1 MKAITSK
8 MTIELPAEIVKLIY
22 YFYRKKYLNNN
33 NNNIKFRFKEKQL
46 FLLGRTHIDSSRYII
61 RLNSVKRYI
70 PKYESSLIYMQK
82 AVISFT
88 LFYIHNAY
96 TRYFNFKIDYIS
108 DMYCDDK
115 MWSNDYCW
123 YKVLTGHSNYFYNL
137 FNYGKSLRQVLMYH
151 IGYNDG
157 LLLSKLNCFYS
168 NEPINYLLHK
178 YQNSNPIFIN
188 YVSYSKNVYEDKE
201 QHYSNSNTNTN
212 YNFDNLYIEINQNTN
227 YTIFLDEH
235 SNIINMN

>member
-1 MKAITSK
+1 MKAISSK
-8 MTIELPAEIVKLIY
+8 MSIELPDEIVKLIY
-22 YFYRKKYLNNN
+22 YFYRVKYLNNTN
-33 NNNIKFRFKEKQL
+33 THKFRFREKQL
-46 FLLGRTHIDSSRYII
+46 FLLGRTHIGGSRYII

-70 PKYESSLIYMQK
+70 PKYESNLIYLQK

-88 LFYIHNAY
+88 LFYIYNTH
-96 TRYFNFKIDYIS
+96 TRYFNFNIDYIS

-123 YKVLTGHSNYFYNL
+123 YKVLTGHNNYYYNL
-137 FNYGKSLRQVLMYH
+137 FNYGKSLKEILIYH

-168 NEPINYLLHK
+168 NEPISKLLFN
-178 YQNSNPIFIN
+178 YQNKIPRFIN
-188 YVSYSKNVYEDKE
+188 YVSYSKNVYENKE
-201 QHYSNSNTNTN
+201 EHYTNN
-212 YNFDNLYIEINQNTN
+212 PYYKFDNLYIEINQNSN
-227 YTIFLDEH
+227 YTVFLDEH

>member
-1 MKAITSK
+1 MKATPSK
-8 MTIELPAEIVKLIY
+8 MTIELPDEIVKLIY

-33 NNNIKFRFKEKQL
+33 NNNKFRFKEKQL
-46 FLLGRTHIDSSRYII
+46 FFLGRTHTDSSRYII

-70 PKYESSLIYMQK
+70 PKYENTLIYMQK
-82 AVISFT
+82 AAISFT
-88 LFYIHNAY
+88 LFYIDNTH
-96 TRYFNFKIDYIS
+96 TRYLTFKIDYIS

-123 YKVLTGHSNYFYNL
+123 YKVLTNHSNYWYKL
-137 FNYGKSLRQVLMYH
+137 FNYGKSIREVLMYH
-151 IGYNDG
+151 IGYSGG

-168 NEPINYLLHK
+168 NEPISKLLHT
-178 YQNSNPIFIN
+178 YQNKVPKFIT
-188 YVSYSKNVYEDKE
+188 YVSYSKNVYENKE
-201 QHYSNSNTNTN
+201 EHYSNNEN
-212 YNFDNLYIEINQNTN
+212 YKFDNLFIEINQNTN